1 MSFLVTK
8 TVSNKEV
15 RENLA
20 DWTESIKGRVR
31 AACRQQ
37 KRLSKP
43 MTRTELQKMAEVQNK
58 TLEILPAKM
67 VHTRK
72 AGSGAYR
79 SRAVVC
85 GNYQTPNDDNT
96 YAGGAD
102 ATHIR
107 TMLRISA
114 QYKWKVA
121 STDIRTAFL
130 NAPRRDSRLIAMES
144 AACVQNVGPSW
155 T

>member
-1 MSFLVTK
+1 
-8 TVSNKEV
+8 
-15 RENLA
+15 
-20 DWTESIKGRVR
+20 
-31 AACRQQ
+31 
-37 KRLSKP
+37 
-43 MTRTELQKMAEVQNK
+43 MAEVQNK
-58 TLEILPAKM
+58 TLEILPAKI

-102 ATHIR
+102 GTQIR

-114 QYKWKVA
+114 QYKWKAA
-121 STDIRTAFL
+121 STDI
-130 NAPRRDSRLIAMES
+130 
-144 AACVQNVGPSW
+144 
-155 T
+155 